1 MKILD
6 IIRRIHP
13 DIAFL
18 KCMAVL
24 LSYFFGSYVT
34 GHFHQESSA
43 IGAILACTSSI
54 VVLQDNDLKNS
65 LHNGWLRVLGTFIGA
80 FIAWMYLL
88 FYSFSIAGMIIA
100 VFVLEVIC
108 MLLKVPDNG
117 KMATITLTVV
127 LIISHEYPGV
137 PSWENGLLRFSEA
150 AVGAATGI
158 FMVWVELVF
167 QKFWKM
173 WKQRK
178 MILRKI

>member
-54 VVLQDNDLKNS
+54 VVLQDNDLKKLSSQWLAQSFGNFYRSIYS
-65 LHNGWLRVLGTFIGA
+65 LDVFIV
-80 FIAWMYLL
+80 FIL
-88 FYSFSIAGMIIA
+88 FPLQA
-100 VFVLEVIC
+100 
-108 MLLKVPDNG
+108 
-117 KMATITLTVV
+117 
-127 LIISHEYPGV
+127 
-137 PSWENGLLRFSEA
+137 
-150 AVGAATGI
+150 
-158 FMVWVELVF
+158 
-167 QKFWKM
+167 
-173 WKQRK
+173 
-178 MILRKI
+178 